1 MAVAV
6 LHVLL
11 VRLVGLADAFRDIRP
26 HRLVLLALRRGLIV
40 GAATRRDG
48 RVGGS
53 QLSADG
59 EVGTLGRLL
68 GAAQLGDG
76 GVMLAAA
83 FLLPAAHVGLAAV
96 GPPAARAAAASG
108 LVGHIAIVGLARVQ
122 QVMMWAVDARPL
134 VAGLLARAG
143 ARFQVLVLRGGRG
156 RAAPSRCLAGPLGEA
171 GLELLRLQGRV
182 RLLLEVDLRASLLGG
197 NALVNLYVWIPTC

>member
-1 MAVAV
+1 MFKVSEYWISVDVGSSRQAVQDGWFEEDNPV
-6 LHVLL
+6 ELL
-11 VRLVGLADAFRDIRP
+11 CWARDKDYYT
-26 HRLVLLALRRGLIV
+26 V
-40 GAATRRDG
+40 
-48 RVGGS
+48 
-53 QLSADG
+53 
-59 EVGTLGRLL
+59 
-68 GAAQLGDG
+68 
-76 GVMLAAA
+76 
-83 FLLPAAHVGLAAV
+83 
-96 GPPAARAAAASG
+96 
-108 LVGHIAIVGLARVQ
+108 LARVQ

-182 RLLLEVDLRASLLGG
+182 RLLLEVDLRASLLGR